1 MKGKPRVR
9 KLLTVTTLLAISL
22 SACANAGGDNNPARA
37 AAARAAASAGGA
49 ALEAQ
54 EAMDTLRSSTA
65 RLCESESVAAEKIMT
80 ARQAGVAMST
90 VMDVAEK
97 QGEPY
102 IGYVRAAY
110 EMPRLSTD
118 SAKEAAQ
125 GEFRDNAYAGCL
137 RRWEF

>member
-1 MKGKPRVR
+1 MKGEPRVR
-9 KLLTVTTLLAISL
+9 TLLTVTTLLAITL
-22 SACANAGGDNNPARA
+22 SACANAGVDNNPARA
-37 AAARAAASAGGA
+37 AAARAAGSAGEA

-54 EAMDTLRSSTA
+54 EAMDTIRSSTA
-65 RLCESESVAAEKIMT
+65 QLCESESIAAEKIMT

-90 VMDVAEK
+90 VMTVAKK

-102 IGYVRAAY
+102 IGYVRTAY

-118 SAKEAAQ
+118 SAKEVAQ
-125 GEFRDNAYAGCL
+125 GEFRDSAYAGCL

>member
-1 MKGKPRVR
+1 MRT
-9 KLLTVTTLLAISL
+9 LLTVTTLLAISL

-37 AAARAAASAGGA
+37 AAARAAASAGEA

-65 RLCESESVAAEKIMT
+65 QLCESESIAAEKIMT

-90 VMDVAEK
+90 VMTVAQR

-102 IGYVRAAY
+102 IGYVRTAY

-118 SAKEAAQ
+118 SAKEVAQ
-125 GEFRDNAYAGCL
+125 GEFRDSAYAGCL

>member
-1 MKGKPRVR
+1 VR
-9 KLLTVTTLLAISL
+9 KLLTVTMLLAISL
-22 SACANAGGDNNPARA
+22 SACANAGRDNNPARA

-65 RLCESESVAAEKIMT
+65 RLCKSESVAAEKIMT

-125 GEFRDNAYAGCL
+125 GEFRDNAYASCL

>member
-1 MKGKPRVR
+1 VR

-22 SACANAGGDNNPARA
+22 SACANAGGDNIAARA
-37 AAARAAASAGGA
+37 AAARAAASANEA
-49 ALEAQ
+49 TAEAQ
-54 EAMDTLRSSTA
+54 EAIDTLRSSTA
-65 RLCESESVAAEKIMT
+65 ELCEGESTAAERIMT

-90 VMDVAEK
+90 VMAAATK

-118 SAKEAAQ
+118 SSKEVAQ
-125 GEFRDNAYAGCL
+125 GEFRDSAYAGCL
-137 RRWEF
+137 RRLES